1 MTLSLFELAT
11 IRASRIVQPCGNS
24 YRNQMVSLR
33 EICRHTN
40 GIQTGP
46 FGSQLHAHE
55 YQTQGI
61 PVIMPRDLV
70 DGGISE
76 AVIARI
82 SPEVSQRL
90 SRHRVEVGDIVLA
103 RRGEIGRC
111 ALIKPENAGWLC
123 GTGCLRVRLVGD
135 VLPEFVFRL
144 IAAEENT
151 RWLQQNA
158 VGATMLNLSA
168 TILGRLPLSLPPL
181 PEQRRIVEI
190 LDEADAAVRM
200 TEALIAAKLKHKR
213 AWAEQLLTGNARFP
227 EFAGEVWHE
236 TKLGTVLRE
245 SRTPAKTS
253 HPGARLTVRLHTEG
267 VEARKD
273 RGTEVEEATVY
284 YERRAGQ
291 LIYGK
296 QNLHRGAVGIIP
308 ERLDGYSSSQDVP
321 AFDWQPSG
329 DPDFFLH
336 YFSWKPFYERLE
348 RLATGTGSKR
358 IHPAAF
364 LSVSLHIP
372 ALAEQQKIAEVLS
385 LMDEEIA
392 LRRRQLT
399 ALKAQKQGLMQKLLT
414 GEVRVKEFA
423 P

>member
-1 MTLSLFELAT
+1 MTTLTLAFDLLHDAAEDDLGT
-11 IRASRIVQPCGNS
+11 NEQLPTGWIRTTVGEGIEIICGQHVLAKNYSRTKGAIPYLTGPSDFDGGRIRASRFVDGSGVLCKRGDILLTVKGSGVGTLAVADQCYCIS
-24 YRNQMVSLR
+24 RQLIALR
-33 EICRHTN
+33 PLIWESRFVLRTFEHVTEKLNRLSAGTIP
-40 GIQTGP
+40 GITKPQVENWP
-46 FGSQLHAHE
+46 L
-55 YQTQGI
+55 
-61 PVIMPRDLV
+61 IMP
-70 DGGISE
+70 
-76 AVIARI
+76 
-82 SPEVSQRL
+82 
-90 SRHRVEVGDIVLA
+90 
-103 RRGEIGRC
+103 
-111 ALIKPENAGWLC
+111 
-123 GTGCLRVRLVGD
+123 
-135 VLPEFVFRL
+135 
-144 IAAEENT
+144 
-151 RWLQQNA
+151 
-158 VGATMLNLSA
+158 
-168 TILGRLPLSLPPL
+168 PLT
-181 PEQRRIVEI
+181 EQHRIVEI

-213 AWAEQLLTGNARFP
+213 AWAEQLLTGKARFP
-227 EFAGEVWHE
+227 EFGGEAWHE

-399 ALKAQKQGLMQKLLT
+399 ALKAQRQGLMQKLLT